1 MNIILK
7 KDMTNLGH
15 KDDLVTVKDGYAL
28 NFLIPKGIAI
38 AATKSAVKMHEENQR
53 QRAHKIEKI
62 RNEAQEIA
70 NKISGIK
77 VRIAAKASSA
87 GKIFGSVNNI
97 MLAEA
102 LEKEGVTIER
112 KNIEVGDNVKEVG
125 NFTAK
130 VKLYKDIIAE
140 LEYEVYAEE

>member
-7 KDMTNLGH
+7 KDMANLGH
-15 KDDLVTVKDGYAL
+15 KDDIVTVKDGYAL

-62 RNEAQEIA
+62 RNEAQAIA
-70 NKISGIK
+70 DKIAGIK
-77 VRIAAKASSA
+77 VRIGAKASSA

-102 LEKEGVTIER
+102 LEKEGVTVER

-130 VKLYKDIIAE
+130 VKLYKDIVAE